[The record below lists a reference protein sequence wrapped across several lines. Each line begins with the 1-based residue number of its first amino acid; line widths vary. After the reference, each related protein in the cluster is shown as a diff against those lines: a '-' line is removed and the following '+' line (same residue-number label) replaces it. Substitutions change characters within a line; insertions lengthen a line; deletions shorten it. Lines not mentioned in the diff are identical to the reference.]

1 MGIKSG
7 DIVKCKV
14 RPGRAVVEPWYKLS
28 ASRIFYDGYYVVI
41 EIIESEITDDS
52 GQNLKVSVCK
62 IMDCYGRFNWISL
75 HNLKKIS

>member
-1 MGIKSG
+1 MEIKSG

-14 RPGRAVVEPWYKLS
+14 RPGRAVQEPWFKLS

-41 EIIESEITDDS
+41 EIIESDVEDET
-52 GQNLKVSVCK
+52 GGMRKVSVCK

-75 HNLKKIS
+75 HNLKKM